1 MVSYFNKD
9 GDALSANI
17 SFNTIGPGTGKCLSE
32 LILDGEVKSADISY
46 LTP

>member
-1 MVSYFNKD
+1 MVSYFNID
-9 GDALSANI
+9 GAALSANI
-17 SFNTIGPGTGKCLSE
+17 FNTIGPGTGKCLSE